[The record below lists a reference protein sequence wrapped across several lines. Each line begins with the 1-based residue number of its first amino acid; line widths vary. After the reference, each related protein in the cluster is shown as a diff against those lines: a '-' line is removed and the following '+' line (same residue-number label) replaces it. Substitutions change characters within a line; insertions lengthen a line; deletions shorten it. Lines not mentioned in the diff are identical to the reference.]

1 MCDRLAYPRWTVGET
16 IYHLARGDSGKYQN
30 CSQATLDPR
39 NDIGIHAISDHHRIL
54 GMGIDCAQGRTH
66 HQWIR
71 LTDVIGLDTGC
82 CADQRRYGAGRRND
96 SSLARSPHI
105 RISGNETCP
114 IHHKSNGTRNA
125 FNTIW
130 GRLSKYHIAG
140 LVVCQHIANI
150 MQGCCQPCLPD
161 DECAAAWMLIM
172 EELRCR
178 QRGGENCLWWHFQSH
193 EG

>member
-71 LTDVIGLDTGC
+71 FTDVIGLNTCGR
-82 CADQRRYGAGRRND
+82 ADQGCYGAGCWDD
-96 SSLARSPHI
+96 STLTWSHHVWI
-105 RISGNETCP
+105 GGNETRA
-114 IHHKSNGTRNA
+114 IHYQADGSCYA
-125 FNTIW
+125 FNTICSC
-130 GRLSKYHIAG
+130 LSKYHVIG
-140 LVVCQHIANI
+140 IVIGQRVANV
-150 MQGCCQPCLPD
+150 MERCCQPSLPD
-161 DECAAAWMLIM
+161 DECTATRVLKM
-172 EELRCR
+172 EELRGR
-178 QRGGENCLWWHFQSH
+178 QRGRENCISWHF
-193 EG
+193 